1 LKQTI
6 VLCAGLIALSATASA
21 GDLAQAVLP
30 GYPAPV
36 YPGYAAALPPH
47 EVVTIVR
54 SARMQPLHRP
64 MRHGA
69 TYVLRA
75 IDPAGQEVRVT
86 VDARLGRILQVVPVL
101 GPRYAVLPP
110 PYGRP
115 PGLITM
121 MPDDPPP
128 PGVDGSP
135 MTGTGLGGS
144 PPAPGR
150 APATA
155 ATSPAAPAGPPLPRP
170 RPKLAQ
176 SPAAN
181 PAPAVAPQAAPSPS
195 ATSPSAPSPA
205 SPSQGEAKDKQETTG
220 AVTPPAGLA
229 PAPVEEHE

>member
-6 VLCAGLIALSATASA
+6 VLCASLIAFGATASA

-47 EVVTIVR
+47 EIVTIVR
-54 SARMQPLHRP
+54 SARLQPLHRP
-64 MRHGA
+64 MRHGP

-75 IDPAGQEVRVT
+75 VDPAGQEVRVT

-115 PGLITM
+115 PGLIPM
-121 MPDDPPP
+121 VPDGAFP

-135 MTGTGLGGS
+135 MTGPGLGGP

-150 APATA
+150 APVA
-155 ATSPAAPAGPPLPRP
+155 AAAAPSAAPAGPPLPRP

-181 PAPAVAPQAAPSPS
+181 PAPAAAPQAPPSPS
-195 ATSPSAPSPA
+195 ATSPA
-205 SPSQGEAKDKQETTG
+205 SPSQGEAKGAQETTG
-220 AVTPPAGLA
+220 AVTPPAS
-229 PAPVEEHE
+229 PAPVEQHE